1 MQKNRRDEIINACAK
16 LYESKSFRDITI
28 KDIAALLTFGRSSIY
43 NYFQTKEEIFLA
55 LLAREYDLWTQ
66 ELNHVVDS
74 HEKMTLDEIAET
86 LARSLE
92 NRERLLK
99 LLSMNHFD
107 MEANSRQ
114 DRLTDFKASYGNS
127 INAISRCLK
136 KFCPS
141 LSDKGVQ
148 DFIYSFLPFVYGI
161 YPYAVV
167 TEKQREAM
175 KAANINYRYMTIYEL
190 AYNCTKKLLFNQE
203 ENLQCQQKSL

>member
-1 MQKNRRDEIINACAK
+1 MNKLQKNLAQTRRDEIINACAE
-16 LYESKSFRDITI
+16 LYETRSFSEITI
-28 KDIAALLTFGRSSIY
+28 KDIGELLTFGRSTIY

-66 ELNHVVDS
+66 ELNQVIDS
-74 HEKMTLDEIAET
+74 HESMTNDDLAKI
-86 LARSLE
+86 LARSLS

-114 DRLTDFKASYGNS
+114 ERLTEFKAYYGES
-127 INAISRCLK
+127 INTISRCLE

-141 LSDKGVQ
+141 LNENGRR

-167 TEKQREAM
+167 SDKQREAM
-175 KAANINYRYMTIYEL
+175 KAANVNYCYMSIYEL
-190 AYNCTKKLLFNQE
+190 AYNCAQKLLA
-203 ENLQCQQKSL
+203 

>member
-1 MQKNRRDEIINACAK
+1 MVNKLQKNLAQTRRDEIINACAE
-16 LYESKSFRDITI
+16 LYETRSFSEITI
-28 KDIAALLTFGRSSIY
+28 KDIGELLTFGRSTIY

-66 ELNHVVDS
+66 ELNQVIDS
-74 HEKMTLDEIAET
+74 HESMTNDDLAKI
-86 LARSLE
+86 LARSLS

-114 DRLTDFKASYGNS
+114 ERLTEFKAYYGES
-127 INAISRCLK
+127 INTISRCLE

-141 LSDKGVQ
+141 LNENGRR

-167 TEKQREAM
+167 SDKQREAM
-175 KAANINYRYMTIYEL
+175 KAANVNYCYMSIYEL
-190 AYNCTKKLLFNQE
+190 AYNCAQKLLA
-203 ENLQCQQKSL
+203 

>member
-1 MQKNRRDEIINACAK
+1 MQKNLAQTRRDEIINACAK
-16 LYESKSFRDITI
+16 LYETRSFRDITV
-28 KDIAALLTFGRSSIY
+28 KDIGELLTFGRSTIY

-66 ELNHVVDS
+66 ELNQVINS
-74 HEKMTLDEIAET
+74 HETMTNDE
-86 LARSLE
+86 LAKILAHSLS

-107 MEANSRQ
+107 MEANSSQ
-114 DRLTDFKASYGNS
+114 ERLTEFKASYGES
-127 INAISRCLK
+127 INILSKCLE

-141 LSDKGVQ
+141 LNENGRR

-175 KAANINYRYMTIYEL
+175 KAANVNYCYMSIYEL
-190 AYNCTKKLLFNQE
+190 AYNCAKKLL
-203 ENLQCQQKSL
+203 S